1 MMKTRKRQKIIP
13 LLALT
18 VIVLTG
24 AILAL
29 TLGSGQEAEEPLPPD
44 PHQGEVQVND
54 GTGEVWIPLE
64 ENVNLSLVGKTD
76 FSANENGWPVYTGDR
91 YLTYRGIDVSELQGA
106 INWQKVKAAGI
117 DFAFLRIGFRGY
129 GESGKLVEDGS
140 FFRNLTDAKANGV
153 RVGAYFFSQAVSAE
167 EAEEEAEFVLKTL
180 GESELDLPVIFDWE
194 RVEQEDSRTREIPTA
209 LLDSL
214 GGAFCRC
221 IEESGHQ
228 AGIYFSRQLGYYGY
242 DLSTLKDYTWWVADP
257 GTYPAFYYEAAFWQ
271 YSVDAEVP
279 GIDIIVD
286 MDMWFVP
293 KERKGTPR

>member
-1 MMKTRKRQKIIP
+1 MMKTKRKKNYVP

-18 VIVLTG
+18 VMIVTG
-24 AILAL
+24 VVLAVA
-29 TLGSGQEAEEPLPPD
+29 LGGKKANEPELSIE

-54 GTGEVWIPLE
+54 GTGEVWLPLE
-64 ENVNLSLVGKTD
+64 ENVNLSVVGKAD
-76 FSANENGWPVYTGDR
+76 FSTDENGWPVYVGED
-91 YLTYRGIDVSELQGA
+91 YQTYYGIDVSELQGT
-106 INWQKVKAAGI
+106 IDWQEVKAAGI

-129 GESGKLVEDGS
+129 GESGKLVGDGK
-140 FFRNLTDAKANGV
+140 FVENLTKAKASGILA
-153 RVGAYFFSQAVSAE
+153 GAYFFSQAVSIE
-167 EAEEEAEFVLKTL
+167 ESEEEAEFVLELLRGNT
-180 GESELDLPVIFDWE
+180 LDLPVIFDWE
-194 RVEQEDSRTREIPTA
+194 RVDQEDSRTGDIPTA

-214 GGAFCRC
+214 GGAFCRR
-221 IEESGHQ
+221 IEESGYQ

-271 YSVDAEVP
+271 YSVDATVP

-293 KERKGTPR
+293 KETEEVQQ